1 MLIPQNIPWKM
12 VGLGIAVIAALA
24 AIWFLVVSPRLELA
38 REREEQAVLE
48 KRRAEVVAAA
58 NEVLAKAA
66 AEVAADR
73 AAIVDEVTTREAPII
88 QRERIIRQQIIE
100 QARVDGDPMVSPGM
114 DAFLREMGK

>member
-66 AEVAADR
+66 ADVAADR

-88 QRERIIRQQIIE
+88 ERERIIRQQIIE

-114 DAFLREMGK
+114 DAFLRELGK

>member
-38 REREEQAVLE
+38 REREEQAELE
-48 KRRAEVVAAA
+48 KRRAEVVATA

-66 AEVAADR
+66 ADVAADR

-88 QRERIIRQQIIE
+88 ERERIIRQQIIE

>member
-38 REREEQAVLE
+38 REREEQAELE

-66 AEVAADR
+66 ADVAADR

-88 QRERIIRQQIIE
+88 ERERTIRQQIIE

>member
-38 REREEQAVLE
+38 REREEQAELE

-58 NEVLAKAA
+58 TEVLAKAA
-66 AEVAADR
+66 ADVAADR
-73 AAIVDEVTTREAPII
+73 AAIVDEVSTREAPII
-88 QRERIIRQQIIE
+88 ERERIIRQQIIE

>member
-38 REREEQAVLE
+38 REREEQAELE

-58 NEVLAKAA
+58 TEVLAKAA
-66 AEVAADR
+66 ADVAADR

-88 QRERIIRQQIIE
+88 ERERIIRQQIIE